1 VIFAATVT
9 LATGI
14 AAPASAGSGSLSS
27 NGCVASF
34 SNWNSGSNGASRTV
48 SNGSCGLI
56 GLRGREY
63 VGGGSYSYRYATE
76 YYATIA
82 ATYTRFF
89 SATINQSRHH
99 FTIPGDSA
107 TYHSLNI

>member
-1 VIFAATVT
+1 M
-9 LATGI
+9 
-14 AAPASAGSGSLSS
+14 
-27 NGCVASF
+27 
-34 SNWNSGSNGASRTV
+34 
-48 SNGSCGLI
+48 
-56 GLRGREY
+56 
-63 VGGGSYSYRYATE
+63 GGGSYSYRYATE